1 MSEIVLILGYNY
13 DSNCYLI
20 DNKILVDT
28 GAGENKD
35 YLFAKLRENGVE
47 PEDIELVV
55 NTHCHFDHIGG
66 NHFFENAKIA
76 VHKLDA
82 VPIKN
87 EDTLGTS
94 GSAFGFD
101 KINNTRV
108 DMELEEGDKIA
119 DFEVIHTPG
128 HTSGGICLWDG
139 ENLISGDT
147 IFAGG
152 GVGRMDLGG
161 NYDDMKKSVE
171 KLMKLDV
178 KGIFPGHG
186 PVVENNG
193 KDHIKMSYSYLWTF
207 S

>member
-1 MSEIVLILGYNY
+1 MGFNY

-20 DNKILVDT
+20 DDNILVDT
-28 GAGENKD
+28 GAGKNQD
-35 YLFAKLRENGVE
+35 YLFSKIRENGAD
-47 PEDIELVV
+47 PEKIELVV

-66 NHFFENAKIA
+66 NHFFPNAKIA

-82 VPIKN
+82 VSMRN

-94 GSAFGFD
+94 LSAFGSD
-101 KINNTRV
+101 GIDNSRV
-108 DMELEEGDKIA
+108 DIELEEGDKVG

-152 GVGRMDLGG
+152 GVGRMDIGG
-161 NYDDMKKSVE
+161 DYNDMKNSVE
-171 KLMKLDV
+171 KLMNLDV
-178 KGIFPGHG
+178 VRIYPGHG
-186 PVVENNG
+186 PIVERNG
-193 KDHIKMSYSYLWTF
+193 NEHIKMSYSFL
-207 S
+207 

>member
-1 MSEIVLILGYNY
+1 M
-13 DSNCYLI
+13 
-20 DNKILVDT
+20 
-28 GAGENKD
+28 
-35 YLFAKLRENGVE
+35 LFRS
-47 PEDIELVV
+47 
-55 NTHCHFDHIGG
+55 
-66 NHFFENAKIA
+66 
-76 VHKLDA
+76 
-82 VPIKN
+82 
-87 EDTLGTS
+87 GTS

-193 KDHIKMSYSYLWTF
+193 KDHIKMSYSYL
-207 S
+207 

>member
-1 MSEIVLILGYNY
+1 MSSNIVFIMGFNY

-20 DNKILVDT
+20 NGNTLVDT
-28 GAGENKD
+28 GAGQNKD
-35 YLFAKLRENGVE
+35 YLFSKLRENGVE

-66 NHFFENAKIA
+66 NYLFPNAKIA

-82 VPIKN
+82 VSIRN

-94 GSAFGFD
+94 LSAFDFEGVD
-101 KINNTRV
+101 NSRV
-108 DMELEEGDKIA
+108 DIELDEGDKIG

-152 GVGRMDLGG
+152 GVGRFDIGG
-161 NYDDMKKSVE
+161 NYDDLKNSVG
-171 KLMKLDV
+171 KLRELDV
-178 KGIFPGHG
+178 VNIFPGHG
-186 PVVENNG
+186 PIVENNG
-193 KDHIKMSYSYLWTF
+193 KDHIQLSYSYL
-207 S
+207 

>member
-1 MSEIVLILGYNY
+1 MSNIVFIIGFNY

-20 DNKILVDT
+20 DDNILVDT
-28 GAGENKD
+28 GAGQNKD
-35 YLFAKLRENGVE
+35 YLFSKLRENEVN
-47 PEDIELVV
+47 PEDIELIV

-66 NHFFENAKIA
+66 NHFFPNAKIA

-82 VPIKN
+82 QSIKN

-94 GSAFGFD
+94 LSAFEIAG
-101 KINNTRV
+101 NSRV
-108 DMELEEGDKIA
+108 DIKLDERDKIA

-152 GVGRMDLGG
+152 GVGRMDIGG
-161 NYDDMKKSVE
+161 DYQDMKNSVK
-171 KLMKLDV
+171 KLMELDV
-178 KGIFPGHG
+178 KNIYPGHG
-186 PVVENNG
+186 PIVEKNG
-193 KDHIKMSYSYLWTF
+193 KEHIKLSYSFL
-207 S
+207 